1 MLHLTAEQRE
11 EAVAHAQAEAPR
23 EACGLLAGTAGQVQ
37 KLYRLSNSEQSPV
50 SYRLDPLEQLRAFE
64 DMEAQ
69 GWELLAIYHSHP
81 ASPAY
86 PSPRDVELAYYPDA
100 VYVIVSLLDP
110 ARPVLRG
117 FRIVEGRV
125 SEEEIA
131 VAGISSG
138 AAPSVT

>member
-1 MLHLTAEQRE
+1 MKQRRINAICTIAALALTTFLTALPLASAT
-11 EAVAHAQAEAPR
+11 AVRPMQAANAQ
-23 EACGLLAGTAGQVQ
+23 
-37 KLYRLSNSEQSPV
+37 N
-50 SYRLDPLEQLRAFE
+50 
-64 DMEAQ
+64 
-69 GWELLAIYHSHP
+69 
-81 ASPAY
+81 
-86 PSPRDVELAYYPDA
+86 VELVYYPDT

-138 AAPSVT
+138 AAPSAT